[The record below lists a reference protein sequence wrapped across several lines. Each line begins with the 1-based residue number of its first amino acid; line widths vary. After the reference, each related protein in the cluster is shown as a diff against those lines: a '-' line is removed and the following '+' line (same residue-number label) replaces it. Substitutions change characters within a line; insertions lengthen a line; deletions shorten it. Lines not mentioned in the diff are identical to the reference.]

1 MLARVNLDQGQKEA
15 GTNQLEKSDDDIG
28 QVAIHMTAC
37 PLEHLIGVHI
47 HGGDAGEED
56 EDDEEVEDE
65 ERGEVLLVGEKE
77 LQLFKETSLYV
88 VSFNG
93 LLNMEDL
100 EIEQK

>member
-1 MLARVNLDQGQKEA
+1 
-15 GTNQLEKSDDDIG
+15 
-28 QVAIHMTAC
+28 MTAC

-88 VSFNG
+88 ISFNG

>member
-1 MLARVNLDQGQKEA
+1 
-15 GTNQLEKSDDDIG
+15 
-28 QVAIHMTAC
+28 MTAC

-47 HGGDAGEED
+47 HGGDASEED
-56 EDDEEVEDE
+56 EGDEEVEDE

-88 VSFNG
+88 VSFNR